1 MTEFAY
7 VGTLGALPW
16 LIAALA
22 GMCVRNEAIQA
33 IPSGAALPWPQP
45 RQQRCNAVVCSRHF
59 RSRSAGAPF
68 PQSQAAA
75 QRRSGAASLRL
86 QAISP
91 YPLQRPLPAPA

>member
-33 IPSGAALPWPQP
+33 FLQQQPFRGRNRASSATKPAPSSVPATSAVDLPRLPP
-45 RQQRCNAVVCSRHF
+45 HKA
-59 RSRSAGAPF
+59 
-68 PQSQAAA
+68 
-75 QRRSGAASLRL
+75 RRRNVAASLRV

-91 YPLQRPLPAPA
+91 YPSQRPLPAPA

>member
-33 IPSGAALPWPQP
+33 FLQQQPFRGRNRASNAAKPAPSSVPATSAVDPLGLPPP
-45 RQQRCNAVVCSRHF
+45 KARR
-59 RSRSAGAPF
+59 
-68 PQSQAAA
+68 
-75 QRRSGAASLRL
+75 RRSVAASLRV
-86 QAISP
+86 QAISS
-91 YPLQRPLPAPA
+91 YPSQRPSPAPA